1 MPGRGQTLLQD
12 FLWLWPHVITR
23 QSSICSD
30 FPSLSQLQGQ
40 SVVGWSEVQSLLTLP
55 DGGIQWNIF
64 RTSVIM
70 FNQNH
75 HLAIQHGEAIDHEG
89 FDDLRVK
96 LVIFHHQLLNHI
108 DEVCEKVQ
116 LFG

>member
-1 MPGRGQTLLQD
+1 M
-12 FLWLWPHVITR
+12 
-23 QSSICSD
+23 
-30 FPSLSQLQGQ
+30 
-40 SVVGWSEVQSLLTLP
+40 VGWSEVQSLLSLP

-75 HLAIQHGEAIDHEG
+75 HLAIQHGKAIDHEG

>member
-1 MPGRGQTLLQD
+1 
-12 FLWLWPHVITR
+12 
-23 QSSICSD
+23 
-30 FPSLSQLQGQ
+30 
-40 SVVGWSEVQSLLTLP
+40 
-55 DGGIQWNIF
+55 
-64 RTSVIM
+64 M

-75 HLAIQHGEAIDHEG
+75 HLAIQHGKAIDHEG